1 MTYVLVGIA
10 CLAVGAGIA
19 ALFFRRELRRMA
31 GFLRGR
37 EARSNARMT
46 VEAPGRAFAEL
57 AEAVNA
63 QLDAAQQER
72 LDGQRRQQEFQ
83 RDLAS
88 LSHDIR
94 TPLMGAKGYLRLA
107 QDEGD
112 EAGRDRR
119 LAAAEARL
127 DDMGALL
134 DQLFAYA
141 QANDPD
147 LALDLVPVAVLPALA
162 DVLVGQFPAFERRGW
177 EPRVDFEDE
186 ALSVDADA
194 EALARIFE
202 NLVAN
207 ALRHGSGPLA
217 VGQRGA
223 CVTFANEVPDPAAL
237 DPERLFERFY
247 RADDARSAAG
257 SGLGLAVSAASPPPW
272 ECACPRAWR
281 ETCWSWSW
289 GCRKGARFPAKPLP
303 RRSRVAAS
311 WSAWRTRGC
320 RSGRTAREAALRA
333 RRRRGRRRSMALVGV
348 EAGQDVVGVLGA
360 QLFGPGGVAFERYEP
375 ATGVLVVLRPG
386 LHGGGEHLAAHLVAL
401 PLPFHFV
408 VRRRAGHAQQ
418 VGVQPIVRGHGRAPS
433 SVASVSCAARSR
445 KRASAASISSRSPSI
460 SLG

>member
-1 MTYVLVGIA
+1 MMYVLVGFA
-10 CLAVGAGIA
+10 CLAVGAGTTT
-19 ALFFRRELRRMA
+19 LLFRRELCRMA
-31 GFLRGR
+31 RFLRGR
-37 EARSNARMT
+37 DVRSNVRMT
-46 VEAPGRAFAEL
+46 VELPGRAFAEL

-63 QLDAAQQER
+63 QLDAAQRER
-72 LDGQRRQQEFQ
+72 LEGQRRQQEFQ
-83 RDLAS
+83 RDLSS

-112 EAGRDRR
+112 EAGRARR

-147 LALDLVPVAVLPALA
+147 LAFDLAPVAVLPALA

-194 EALARIFE
+194 DALARIFE

-257 SGLGLAVSAASPPPW
+257 SGLGLAVSAS
-272 ECACPRAWR
+272 
-281 ETCWSWSW
+281 
-289 GCRKGARFPAKPLP
+289 L
-303 RRSRVAAS
+303 AAAMNMRL
-311 WSAWRTRGC
+311 SAHLEGN
-320 RSGRTAREAALRA
+320 
-333 RRRRGRRRSMALVGV
+333 
-348 EAGQDVVGVLGA
+348 
-360 QLFGPGGVAFERYEP
+360 
-375 ATGVLVVLRPG
+375 VLVVELRLPEG
-386 LHGGGEHLAAHLVAL
+386 CAL
-401 PLPFHFV
+401 P
-408 VRRRAGHAQQ
+408 R
-418 VGVQPIVRGHGRAPS
+418 
-433 SVASVSCAARSR
+433 
-445 KRASAASISSRSPSI
+445 
-460 SLG
+460 

>member
-112 EAGRDRR
+112 EVGRARR

-147 LALDLVPVAVLPALA
+147 LALDLAPVAVLPALA
-162 DVLVGQFPAFERRGW
+162 DVLVGQSSRTSWATRCATVRGLLRWSGAEPAWRSRTRC
-177 EPRVDFEDE
+177 PTPPP
-186 ALSVDADA
+186 S
-194 EALARIFE
+194 IP
-202 NLVAN
+202 
-207 ALRHGSGPLA
+207 S
-217 VGQRGA
+217 A
-223 CVTFANEVPDPAAL
+223 CSSASTAPTTPAAR
-237 DPERLFERFY
+237 PG
-247 RADDARSAAG
+247 AASA
-257 SGLGLAVSAASPPPW
+257 SPCPPASPPP
-272 ECACPRAWR
+272 
-281 ETCWSWSW
+281 
-289 GCRKGARFPAKPLP
+289 
-303 RRSRVAAS
+303 
-311 WSAWRTRGC
+311 
-320 RSGRTAREAALRA
+320 
-333 RRRRGRRRSMALVGV
+333 
-348 EAGQDVVGVLGA
+348 
-360 QLFGPGGVAFERYEP
+360 
-375 ATGVLVVLRPG
+375 
-386 LHGGGEHLAAHLVAL
+386 
-401 PLPFHFV
+401 
-408 VRRRAGHAQQ
+408 
-418 VGVQPIVRGHGRAPS
+418 
-433 SVASVSCAARSR
+433 
-445 KRASAASISSRSPSI
+445 
-460 SLG
+460 

>member
-1 MTYVLVGIA
+1 MAYVLVGLA
-10 CLAVGAGIA
+10 CLAVGAGAA
-19 ALFFRRELRRMA
+19 ALLFRRELRRMA
-31 GFLRGR
+31 RFLRGR
-37 EARSNARMT
+37 DARSNARMT

-63 QLDAAQQER
+63 QLDAAQRER
-72 LDGQRRQQEFQ
+72 LEGQRRQQEFQ
-83 RDLAS
+83 RDLSS

-247 RADDARSAAG
+247 RADAARSEVG
-257 SGLGLAVSAASPPPW
+257 SGLGLAVSASLAAAMSM
-272 ECACPRAWR
+272 RL
-281 ETCWSWSW
+281 S
-289 GCRKGARFPAKPLP
+289 ARLD
-303 RRSRVAAS
+303 
-311 WSAWRTRGC
+311 GN
-320 RSGRTAREAALRA
+320 
-333 RRRRGRRRSMALVGV
+333 
-348 EAGQDVVGVLGA
+348 
-360 QLFGPGGVAFERYEP
+360 
-375 ATGVLVVLRPG
+375 VLVVELG
-386 LHGGGEHLAAHLVAL
+386 LPEG
-401 PLPFHFV
+401 
-408 VRRRAGHAQQ
+408 
-418 VGVQPIVRGHGRAPS
+418 
-433 SVASVSCAARSR
+433 CAVPR
-445 KRASAASISSRSPSI
+445 
-460 SLG
+460 

>member
-177 EPRVDFEDE
+177 EPRVD
-186 ALSVDADA
+186 ADA

-257 SGLGLAVSAASPPPW
+257 SGLGLAVSASLAAAMGMRLS
-272 ECACPRAWR
+272 
-281 ETCWSWSW
+281 
-289 GCRKGARFPAKPLP
+289 ARLE
-303 RRSRVAAS
+303 
-311 WSAWRTRGC
+311 GN
-320 RSGRTAREAALRA
+320 
-333 RRRRGRRRSMALVGV
+333 
-348 EAGQDVVGVLGA
+348 
-360 QLFGPGGVAFERYEP
+360 
-375 ATGVLVVLRPG
+375 VLVVELG
-386 LHGGGEHLAAHLVAL
+386 LPEG
-401 PLPFHFV
+401 
-408 VRRRAGHAQQ
+408 
-418 VGVQPIVRGHGRAPS
+418 
-433 SVASVSCAARSR
+433 CAVPR
-445 KRASAASISSRSPSI
+445 
-460 SLG
+460 

>member
-19 ALFFRRELRRMA
+19 TLFFRRELRRMA
-31 GFLRGR
+31 RFLRER

-72 LDGQRRQQEFQ
+72 LEDIRRQQEFQ

-112 EAGRDRR
+112 EAGRARR

-141 QANDPD
+141 QANDPELD
-147 LALDLVPVAVLPALA
+147 LDLVPTAVLPVLA
-162 DVLVGQFPAFERRGW
+162 DVLVGQFPAFEQRGW
-177 EPRVDFEDE
+177 EPRVDFADE
-186 ALSVDADA
+186 GLTADVDA

-202 NLVAN
+202 NLVGN

-217 VGQRGA
+217 VKQRSRS
-223 CVTFANEVPDPAAL
+223 VTFANEVADAAAL

-247 RADDARSAAG
+247 RADASRTAPG
-257 SGLGLAVSAASPPPW
+257 SGLGLAVSAS
-272 ECACPRAWR
+272 
-281 ETCWSWSW
+281 
-289 GCRKGARFPAKPLP
+289 
-303 RRSRVAAS
+303 
-311 WSAWRTRGC
+311 
-320 RSGRTAREAALRA
+320 
-333 RRRRGRRRSMALVGV
+333 
-348 EAGQDVVGVLGA
+348 
-360 QLFGPGGVAFERYEP
+360 
-375 ATGVLVVLRPG
+375 
-386 LHGGGEHLAAHLVAL
+386 LAAAMDMRMSARLEGNLLVIELAL
-401 PLPFHFV
+401 PE
-408 VRRRAGHAQQ
+408 
-418 VGVQPIVRGHGRAPS
+418 
-433 SVASVSCAARSR
+433 
-445 KRASAASISSRSPSI
+445 
-460 SLG
+460 

>member
-1 MTYVLVGIA
+1 MRT
-10 CLAVGAGIA
+10 
-19 ALFFRRELRRMA
+19 
-31 GFLRGR
+31 
-37 EARSNARMT
+37 S
-46 VEAPGRAFAEL
+46 
-57 AEAVNA
+57 
-63 QLDAAQQER
+63 R
-72 LDGQRRQQEFQ
+72 LSEFQ

-112 EAGRDRR
+112 EVGRARR

-147 LALDLVPVAVLPALA
+147 LAFDLAPVAVLPALA

-186 ALSVDADA
+186 ALSVYADA

-257 SGLGLAVSAASPPPW
+257 SVVGLAVSASLAAAAMGMRLS
-272 ECACPRAWR
+272 
-281 ETCWSWSW
+281 
-289 GCRKGARFPAKPLP
+289 ARLE
-303 RRSRVAAS
+303 
-311 WSAWRTRGC
+311 GN
-320 RSGRTAREAALRA
+320 
-333 RRRRGRRRSMALVGV
+333 
-348 EAGQDVVGVLGA
+348 
-360 QLFGPGGVAFERYEP
+360 
-375 ATGVLVVLRPG
+375 VLVVELG
-386 LHGGGEHLAAHLVAL
+386 LPEG
-401 PLPFHFV
+401 
-408 VRRRAGHAQQ
+408 
-418 VGVQPIVRGHGRAPS
+418 
-433 SVASVSCAARSR
+433 CAVPR
-445 KRASAASISSRSPSI
+445 
-460 SLG
+460 